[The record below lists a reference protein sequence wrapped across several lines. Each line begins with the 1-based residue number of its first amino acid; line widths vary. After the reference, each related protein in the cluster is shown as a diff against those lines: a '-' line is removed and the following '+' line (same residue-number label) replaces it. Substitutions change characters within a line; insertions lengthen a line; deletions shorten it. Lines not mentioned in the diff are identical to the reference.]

1 MFNLKKYIYKYKQK
15 IKKYNMKESLF
26 LELEEIIGSSILPK
40 FPHCGQPAGAA
51 GRSASL
57 PTLKIKAIPLS
68 E

>member
-1 MFNLKKYIYKYKQK
+1 M
-15 IKKYNMKESLF
+15 ESLF
-26 LELEEIIGSSILPK
+26 LNEAEIIIGSSNLPK
-40 FPHCGQPAGAA
+40 FPHCGQSAGAA